1 MQRSLTIDEAIK
13 VDNSKNKANVQT
25 WGSWLILIK

>member
-1 MQRSLTIDEAIK
+1 LTIDEAIK
-13 VDNSKNKANVQT
+13 EDNSKNKANGLT